1 MYFSSFQMSY
11 FQYFT
16 KAPKIALFCRLSAHY
31 VKPFCLCPCVGKRI
45 SPAETCSV
53 GLIFICPAAVKRRD
67 VILPLRCEDYFTVL
81 TMPSQEEMPM
91 VLR

>member
-1 MYFSSFQMSY
+1 MTNGGKNKEIEKKGRTDNNVKNKFVGFV
-11 FQYFT
+11 
-16 KAPKIALFCRLSAHY
+16 KKPAVKKILEAVFYPL
-31 VKPFCLCPCVGKRI
+31 
-45 SPAETCSV
+45 CSV

-67 VILPLRCEDYFTVL
+67 VILPLCCGDYFTVL